1 MGFNGTSWI
10 FFLTKGR
17 VEEGQRSV
25 GVTDVEVVNEHKKN
39 ADLPKSPKSG
49 IVFFGWKM
57 VDQVGMMVLY
67 PVTDKSCSKGYPLV
81 MSK

>member
-10 FFLTKGR
+10 CFLTKGR

-49 IVFFGWKM
+49 TGFFRLENGWIKL
-57 VDQVGMMVLY
+57 G
-67 PVTDKSCSKGYPLV
+67 
-81 MSK
+81 